1 MQEHLIP
8 QDITN
13 YRFHLIGELDLIQF
27 SEILFG
33 IIGGV
38 IIFRTNWPAFIK
50 WPLILIVVSTGL
62 LAAFFPI
69 GDRPLSHWL
78 KIYFA
83 GLFAPTKFYWR
94 KQINIPA
101 FFDFQLSS
109 RHQEFLD
116 QVSTFNAAPVKR
128 HRALVYFDTLAS
140 NQAQE
145 TDELEIFSDNKLTQ
159 ITQTLSQ
166 DHALPTSQAPA
177 PASSPPQKMMVKK
190 NLKTEQTERV
200 RQIITPSQKT
210 LEQYLSNARIF
221 KPRGETQTISSVEN
235 SLKPN
240 LSWPSQ
246 NDQIINTH
254 SSNLKTSQSASQEPQ
269 TTHPNSQTVSNN
281 TPTKTNKQT
290 PADPTPNNSNPP
302 NPTNEPKKT
311 FDINSHINKSTL
323 PTNRNVQ
330 LPTALAQKPPTP
342 SPVNLAAKINAN
354 QLTTNNNSPKQ
365 ENLKVGG
372 IILPTI
378 KSPTNPNPTT
388 ISQQPSSP
396 PSTFATTTNTTVY
409 QNSSQS
415 NSAILPGNN

>member
-33 IIGGV
+33 IIGGI

-50 WPLILIVVSTGL
+50 WPLIITIVSIGL

-83 GLFAPTKFYWR
+83 GLFSPTKFYWR
-94 KQINIPA
+94 KQITIPA

-116 QVSTFNAAPVKR
+116 QVSTFNATPVKR

-140 NQAQE
+140 NKTQQ
-145 TDELEIFSDNKLTQ
+145 TDELEIFSADKLTQ
-159 ITQTLSQ
+159 ITQALNQ
-166 DHALPTSQAPA
+166 DSHMPSSKTPTPTSA
-177 PASSPPQKMMVKK
+177 PPQKMMVKK
-190 NLKTEQTERV
+190 SLKTEQTERV

-221 KPRGETQTISSVEN
+221 KPRGQTQTISGVGS

-246 NDQIINTH
+246 NDQITNAH
-254 SSNLKTSQSASQEPQ
+254 SSKLTASQ
-269 TTHPNSQTVSNN
+269 TTDTVTQASSSTNPVSKAP
-281 TPTKTNKQT
+281 PTTDNKPPV
-290 PADPTPNNSNPP
+290 PAPNNSQSIITNTQQKQ
-302 NPTNEPKKT
+302 PTANLGTSHQSSANKKN
-311 FDINSHINKSTL
+311 I
-323 PTNRNVQ
+323 Q
-330 LPTALAQKPPTP
+330 LPAALAQKPTA
-342 SPVNLAAKINAN
+342 SSAASLTAKINSSIGSN
-354 QLTTNNNSPKQ
+354 QQNI
-365 ENLKVGG
+365 KVGDV
-372 IILPTI
+372 ILPIMKT
-378 KSPTNPNPTT
+378 STNPNPA
-388 ISQQPSSP
+388 SKHQPSLPQNS
-396 PSTFATTTNTTVY
+396 FATTTNTTIY
-409 QNSSQS
+409 QNNAAANTS
-415 NSAILPGNN
+415 ILPGNN